1 MTRMRAIVL
10 GDDRKIR
17 LEEVP
22 VPEVGPCE
30 VLLRPHF
37 CGICGTDLHAP
48 AMTEHFRS
56 RVVMGH
62 EFSGEVVATGEEVR
76 GWEPGTRVVVNPN
89 GNLCRTCGACR
100 AGRLNLCR
108 SAVFEHGIGI
118 QHPGGMAELVAVDPQ
133 VLHRLPD
140 AVSSEQGAFVEPLA
154 TAVRAV
160 RRSRFRL
167 GSSAAVIG
175 TGPIGLL
182 VIQALRRAGAR
193 AITAIELS
201 AFRRQAATNL
211 GADLALDPETEPP
224 TDLFGTELEPP
235 EFVFECSGAQG
246 TLELAVDI
254 VRYGGRVTLTGLP
267 SRPVELTAVT
277 VIGKEIDVVGSII
290 YVEEFPLA
298 IDLLAKGAFD
308 IESLI
313 SLVLPMTRFEE
324 AFEALANPVSTLKIL
339 LHPA

>member
-1 MTRMRAIVL
+1 MTLMRAIVF
-10 GDDRKIR
+10 GDDRTIR

-22 VPEVGPCE
+22 VPEVGAGD

-48 AMTEHFRS
+48 SMTAPFRS
-56 RVVMGH
+56 GVVMGH
-62 EFSGEVVATGEEVR
+62 EFSGEVVATGDKVR

-89 GNLCRTCGACR
+89 GNLCGSCGACR
-100 AGRLNLCR
+100 DARFNLCR
-108 SAVFEHGIGI
+108 SAVFDNGIGI
-118 QHPGGMAELVAVDPQ
+118 RHPGGMAEFVTVDPK

-140 AVSSEQGAFVEPLA
+140 SVSSEQGAFVEPLA
-154 TAVRAV
+154 TAIRVV

-175 TGPIGLL
+175 TGPVGLL
-182 VIQALRRAGAR
+182 VIQALRRAGA
-193 AITAIELS
+193 ATITAIELS
-201 AFRRQAATNL
+201 AFRRQAALDL
-211 GADLALDPETEPP
+211 GADIALDPGTEPP
-224 TDLFGTELEPP
+224 HDVFGSDLEPP

-254 VRYGGRVTLTGLP
+254 VRYGGRVALTGLP
-267 SRPVELTAVT
+267 SRPVELTATT
-277 VIGKEIDVVGSII
+277 VIGKEVDVVGSII

-313 SLVLPMTRFEE
+313 SMVLPIARFGE
-324 AFEALANPVSTLKIL
+324 AFDALANPVSTLKVL
-339 LHPA
+339 LHPD

>member
-1 MTRMRAIVL
+1 MTRMRAIVF
-10 GDDRKIR
+10 GADRKIR

-22 VPEVGPCE
+22 VPEVGPGD

-48 AMTEHFRS
+48 TMTAPFRAG
-56 RVVMGH
+56 VVMGH
-62 EFSGEVVATGEEVR
+62 EYSGEVVATGEQVK

-89 GNLCRTCGACR
+89 GNLCGACGACQDAR
-100 AGRLNLCR
+100 FNLCR
-108 SAVFEHGIGI
+108 SAVFENGIGI
-118 QHPGGMAELVAVDPQ
+118 RHDGGMAEFVTVDPK

-140 AVSSEQGAFVEPLA
+140 SVSSEQGAFVEPLA
-154 TAVRAV
+154 TAIRAV

-167 GSSAAVIG
+167 GASAAVIG
-175 TGPIGLL
+175 TGPVGLL
-182 VIQALRRAGAR
+182 MIQALRRAGA
-193 AITAIELS
+193 ATITAIELS
-201 AFRRQAATNL
+201 PFRRRAALDL

-224 TDLFGTELEPP
+224 TELFGTQLEPP

-254 VRYGGRVTLTGLP
+254 VRYGGRVALTGLP
-267 SRPVELTAVT
+267 SRPVEVTATT

-298 IDLLAKGAFD
+298 IDLLAQGAFD

-313 SLVLPMTRFEE
+313 SMVLPITRFGEG
-324 AFEALANPVSTLKIL
+324 FEALENPVATLKVL
-339 LHPA
+339 LHPG